1 MDEPT
6 EITVEMRNAA
16 KLISRLW
23 RENNKEKMRESRKKW
38 YEAHKNTD
46 EYKEKTKTYN
56 KKYYQDKK
64 LIKET
69 TLDKE
74 T

>member
-6 EITVEMRNAA
+6 EITAEMRNAV

-38 YEAHKNTD
+38 YEANKNTD

-69 TLDKE
+69 KE
-74 T
+74 E